1 MKDRS
6 CKRSHKL
13 ALLPCE
19 QIFLDLGRSKG
30 LCSQGKALRNRTGNN
45 KRVSIF
51 FIPTLPLA
59 DSVAYDIGKTKW
71 WELEPESGRIN

>member
-1 MKDRS
+1 MKVKGRS

-13 ALLPCE
+13 ALLPRE

-30 LCSQGKALRNRTGNN
+30 TCSQDKALRNRSGNN

-51 FIPTLPLA
+51 FIPTLPLTP
-59 DSVAYDIGKTKW
+59 SRTI
-71 WELEPESGRIN
+71 